1 MAPLLLTS
9 IESGN
14 GVCAGSCRIDFLKED
29 CPLEFRDFIDDIA
42 RSVAFLS
49 RVHVPQRHFVNYDGR
64 LSRAV
69 RAFPIAG
76 VLVSLPAAAVF
87 SVFLAFQAD
96 GLLAAFACL
105 AIQTMIT
112 GALHDDGLSDTADGL
127 GGGKDRETAL
137 SIMRDSRI
145 GSYGAV
151 ALILAFGLRASA
163 LAAIARH
170 LSPTEAG
177 VAVLA
182 VAAISRSALVWHW
195 SLLPPARKDG
205 VAASVG
211 EPEANAAYLAYLTGA
226 LFAIV
231 LLWQFTSLF
240 GLAASALA
248 VLGFV
253 YLFST
258 HVREKI
264 GGHTGDTLGASL
276 QIAEIAMLVA
286 LAVLM

>member
-1 MAPLLLTS
+1 MDL
-9 IESGN
+9 
-14 GVCAGSCRIDFLKED
+14 
-29 CPLEFRDFIDDIA
+29 RDFVDDIA

-69 RAFPIAG
+69 RAFPTAG
-76 VLVSLPAAAVF
+76 VLITLPAAAVF
-87 SVFLAFQAD
+87 SMFLAFKAD
-96 GLLAAFACL
+96 GILAAFAFL
-105 AIQTMIT
+105 TVQTIIT

-127 GGGKDRETAL
+127 GGGKDRESAL

-163 LAAIARH
+163 LAAITLH
-170 LSPTEAG
+170 LSPTQAG
-177 VAVLA
+177 IAVLA
-182 VAAISRSALVWHW
+182 VAGVSRAALVWHW

-211 EPEANAAYLAYLTGA
+211 EPEDNAAYLAYFTGG

-231 LLWQFTSLF
+231 VLWDFTRAF
-240 GLAASALA
+240 GLAVSAAA
-248 VLGFV
+248 VVAFV

-258 HVREKI
+258 QVREKI

-276 QIAEIAMLVA
+276 QISEIAMLVA
-286 LAVLM
+286 LAVFM

>member
-1 MAPLLLTS
+1 MAPLLLTI

-14 GVCAGSCRIDFLKED
+14 GVCAGSCRNDFLKED
-29 CPLEFRDFIDDIA
+29 GPLELRDFIDDIA

-76 VLVSLPAAAVF
+76 VLVTLPATAVF
-87 SVFLAFQAD
+87 SMFLAFQAD
-96 GLLAAFACL
+96 GLLAAFAFL
-105 AIQTMIT
+105 TIQTMIT

-127 GGGKDRETAL
+127 GGGKDRESAL

-182 VAAISRSALVWHW
+182 VAALSRSALVWHW

-231 LLWQFTSLF
+231 MLWQFTSF
-240 GLAASALA
+240 IGLAGSALA
-248 VLGFV
+248 VLGCV

-276 QIAEIAMLVA
+276 QIAEIATLVA